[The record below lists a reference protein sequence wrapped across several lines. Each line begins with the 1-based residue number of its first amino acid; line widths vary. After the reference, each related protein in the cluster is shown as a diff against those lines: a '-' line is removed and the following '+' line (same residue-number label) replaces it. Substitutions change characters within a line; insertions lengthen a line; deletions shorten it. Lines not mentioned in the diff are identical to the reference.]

1 MQCSVPV
8 DMSSDDEFE
17 VDFVSN
23 ASKNV
28 KKKWTKV
35 HTTSGKKGKG
45 SSVCDLT
52 STGHSKSV
60 QKSKASKKG
69 KENLIR
75 DEDEDVEVI
84 TNDQV
89 PGGTGGVSLT
99 PPGSPTGN
107 TPTVR
112 GANRSKKAAK
122 ALEALKRQN
131 NGSKNLQV
139 GRFVFLPNLKQIVA

>member
-1 MQCSVPV
+1 
-8 DMSSDDEFE
+8 MSSDDEFE

-35 HTTSGKKGKG
+35 RTTSSRKGKG
-45 SSVCDLT
+45 SSACDLS
-52 STGHSKSV
+52 STVHSKSV
-60 QKSKASKKG
+60 QKSKASKEG

-75 DEDEDVEVI
+75 DEDEEVI
-84 TNDQV
+84 SNDQV
-89 PGGTGGVSLT
+89 PGEPGEVSLT

-112 GANRSKKAAK
+112 GANRTKKAAQ

-131 NGSKNLQV
+131 NGSKNVKV
-139 GRFVFLPNLKQIVA
+139 GSFSCPI